1 MSQTPVHV
9 DTARRRTARMNASRE
24 RREAFWA
31 QRLAAADNNRKRAQ
45 VWYDRLRSVVRGS
58 IPAPLADELWRTI
71 IDDLQQLCLR
81 LEDRVE
87 QHQAEQRERERVLPA
102 KRRGLTFW

>member
-1 MSQTPVHV
+1 MSQTPVHE
-9 DTARRRTARMNASRE
+9 DTARRRTARQNASRE

-31 QRLAAADNNRKRAQ
+31 QRLAAADTHRKRTQ
-45 VWYDRLRSVVRGS
+45 VWYDRLRAVVRGGV
-58 IPAPLADELWRTI
+58 PATLADELWRVI

-87 QHQAEQRERERVLPA
+87 QHQIEQRERQRVLPT
-102 KRRGLTFW
+102 KRKGLTFW